1 MKDYH
6 INWILKM
13 LFTIVLVAIAII
25 LDKFIFLTA
34 KEALWVMCGALC
46 WGVWNSEVDE

>member
-6 INWILKM
+6 INWILKI
-13 LFTIVLVAIAII
+13 LCIIVLVVITIVL
-25 LDKFIFLTA
+25 DKFVFLTA

-46 WGVWNSEVDE
+46 WGVWNSEVE